1 MSYSQH
7 FFIRARPGAVRQP
20 DCRAD
25 VTLRQHVRQSSLTE
39 RHRYGAV
46 ARYRSDTG
54 SEPYMT
60 SGNSWEK
67 RQVCGI
73 VKIEIGTQLFVEVKL
88 CAACRIQQVVCKSSR
103 SKRRGARCIGDR
115 VGVLPNGSMHPDVP
129 ASTIDFL
136 VVQLTGGLR
145 TTRAVHRYCL
155 NLRPSG
161 AECPHTRNPVGH
173 VQGWPVP
180 ALSRQ
185 EEGQYDPH
193 RVDWMDHL
201 LGSTSSRRGSHGF
214 FLARKS

>member
-1 MSYSQH
+1 MSYGQH
-7 FFIRARPGAVRQP
+7 FFIRARPGAVWQP
-20 DCRAD
+20 DCKA
-25 VTLRQHVRQSSLTE
+25 VLLRQRSLTE

-54 SEPYMT
+54 SEPNMT

-73 VKIEIGTQLFVEVKL
+73 DKIEIGTQLFEVKL
-88 CAACRIQQVVCKSSR
+88 CAACRTQQVVCKSSR

-115 VGVLPNGSMHPDVP
+115 VGVLPNGSMHQDVP
-129 ASTIDFL
+129 ASTL
-136 VVQLTGGLR
+136 WWCSSPVACAQQ
-145 TTRAVHRYCL
+145 AVHRYCL

-185 EEGQYDPH
+185 E
-193 RVDWMDHL
+193 
-201 LGSTSSRRGSHGF
+201 
-214 FLARKS
+214 

>member
-1 MSYSQH
+1 M
-7 FFIRARPGAVRQP
+7 
-20 DCRAD
+20 
-25 VTLRQHVRQSSLTE
+25 RQSSLTE

-54 SEPYMT
+54 SEPNMT

-73 VKIEIGTQLFVEVKL
+73 VKIEIGTQLFEVKL
-88 CAACRIQQVVCKSSR
+88 CAACRTQQVVCKSSR

-129 ASTIDFL
+129 ASTFWWCSSP
-136 VVQLTGGLR
+136 VACAQQ
-145 TTRAVHRYCL
+145 AVHRYCL

-161 AECPHTRNPVGH
+161 AECPHTRKPVGH

-185 EEGQYDPH
+185 E
-193 RVDWMDHL
+193 
-201 LGSTSSRRGSHGF
+201 
-214 FLARKS
+214 